1 MESIMYICISLFFLT
16 LTMTTLA
23 SFYVGLKFWGFI
35 DDEKDDE
42 KDVKEM
48 SQSEIE
54 LDFEEVLAE
63 RDYHLQ
69 NTEYEDRE
77 MAKEECNPDQFCTN
91 WQVHNCKGKMPF

>member
-63 RDYHLQ
+63 QDYH
-69 NTEYEDRE
+69 T
-77 MAKEECNPDQFCTN
+77 KKSWTEECNPDQFCTN

>member
-42 KDVKEM
+42 KDVREM

-63 RDYHLQ
+63 QDYH
-69 NTEYEDRE
+69 TKESWI
-77 MAKEECNPDQFCTN
+77 EECNPDQFCTN